1 MSVDIIFPSSVPRYV
16 SSQQIRT
23 LASPFPPVGSVAA
36 PCGSPAVPHLRRY
49 YRVVRLLQHPSVLP
63 PVDPWLHVPL
73 DPLLEAVLLVC
84 EEMVSSLRFLGHPCG
99 ACPGLET
106 PASRPDLAITVAARY
121 CLPLAQTRRPRNDRN
136 FGADPHGLLPCC
148 LRFDTHQSP
157 GEWQDSLLICLLDFD
172 QAGFAPAG

>member
-1 MSVDIIFPSSVPRYV
+1 
-16 SSQQIRT
+16 
-23 LASPFPPVGSVAA
+23 
-36 PCGSPAVPHLRRY
+36 
-49 YRVVRLLQHPSVLP
+49 
-63 PVDPWLHVPL
+63 
-73 DPLLEAVLLVC
+73 
-84 EEMVSSLRFLGHPCG
+84 MVSSLRFLGHPCG

-121 CLPLAQTRRPRNDRN
+121 CLPLAQTRRPRNDTN

-172 QAGFAPAG
+172 QGRDRAEARAFRHKDQVTFPRAPPAIPEGRISRFRFW